1 MTLLHAVTDQQANAE
16 QQQLFAAVKAALGV
30 TPNLMRTVGQSP
42 AALQG
47 YLGLNAALG
56 QGLLPVALRERIA
69 LAVAQF
75 NGCDYCISAHTYLA
89 KNVAKLSD
97 DAVQAA
103 RQFEAMDAKSSAAL
117 RFVNDVLLHRGH
129 AEEASVEAV
138 LAAGFS
144 QGEVVELVLHV
155 ALNTLTNYVNNV
167 ARTDIDFPRVY
178 A

>member
-1 MTLLHAVTDQQANAE
+1 MTLLHAVTDQQATSA
-16 QQQLFAAVKAALGV
+16 QQELFGAVKAALGV

-47 YLGLNAALG
+47 YLALNAALG

-75 NGCDYCISAHTYLA
+75 NGCDYCLSAHSYLA

-97 DAVQAA
+97 DAILAA
-103 RQFEAMDAKSSAAL
+103 RQFEAVDDKSASAL
-117 RFVNDVLLHRGH
+117 RFVNEVLQQRGQVN
-129 AEEASVEAV
+129 EASVHGL
-138 LAAGFS
+138 LATGFS
-144 QGEVVELVLHV
+144 QGEVVELVLNV
-155 ALNTLTNYVNNV
+155 ALNVLTNYVNNV
-167 ARTDIDFPRVY
+167 ARTDIDFPVVR

>member
-47 YLGLNAALG
+47 YLSLNAALG

-75 NGCDYCISAHTYLA
+75 NGCEYCLSAHSYLA
-89 KNVAKLSD
+89 KNVAKLSEE
-97 DAVQAA
+97 AIHAA
-103 RQFEAMDAKSSAAL
+103 RQFEAMDVKTTAAL
-117 RFVNDVLLHRGH
+117 RFVNEVLTTRGQV
-129 AEEASVEAV
+129 AESSVAAV
-138 LAAGFS
+138 LAAGFN
-144 QGEVVELVLHV
+144 QGEVVELVLNV
-155 ALNTLTNYVNNV
+155 ALNVLTNYVNNV
-167 ARTDIDFPRVY
+167 ARTDIDFPHVR